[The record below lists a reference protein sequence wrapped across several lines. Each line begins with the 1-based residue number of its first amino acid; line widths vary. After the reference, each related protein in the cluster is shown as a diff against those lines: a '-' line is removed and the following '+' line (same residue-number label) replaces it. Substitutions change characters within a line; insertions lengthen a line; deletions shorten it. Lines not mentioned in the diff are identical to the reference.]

1 MKRTPSLISALL
13 VSVSFS
19 PVFAQETTPEVTNID
34 VVSEGYRQAITQNG
48 IISQQMEINDAILML
63 QREKDKAEA
72 ISALVE
78 SLGYDAMVTLPNGEV
93 LDLSKTKA
101 GQEAYIAAMQ
111 QEQQMLDAT
120 SALERKRVEA
130 EVLSDPQVL
139 DAIKRARESEVA
151 ESLVA
156 QIGPD
161 AVIET
166 SDGRVIDLSKTTA
179 GKRQTISDLKVDAE
193 LLKAKADLGSQAN
206 LILKVEAERESI
218 ERNRLIE
225 EARLE
230 RELKQSMQPPAPVP
244 TTQVPITTQQPQ
256 ALQTDLMIQQIYG
269 NGGALKANIMIDD
282 IAFDVQVGDQLGS
295 KGKVKMIDRTS
306 VVIESNG
313 NERKFYIY

>member
-1 MKRTPSLISALL
+1 MKRTHSLISALL

-19 PVFAQETTPEVTNID
+19 PVLAQEATPEISNVD

-72 ISALVE
+72 IAALVE

-111 QEQQMLDAT
+111 QEQQMLDT
-120 SALERKRVEA
+120 SSALERKRVEA

-244 TTQVPITTQQPQ
+244 TAQAPVMQRPQVT
-256 ALQTDLMIQQIYG
+256 QTDLKIQQIYG
-269 NGGALKANIMIDD
+269 NGGTLKANIMIDD

-295 KGKVKMIDRTS
+295 KGRVKTIDRTS
-306 VVIESNG
+306 VVIENSG
-313 NERKFYIY
+313 EERKFYIY